1 MNARIADLF
10 PATETCIYLNHAAV
24 APWPQATAEAV
35 QAFAAENAKQGT
47 LNYPQWLMVEQ
58 NLRAQAATL
67 LNAHA
72 DEIALVKNTSEGLSF
87 VAYGLEWRVGDNIV
101 GIQQEFPSNRF
112 VWQSLAEQGVEF
124 RMLDL
129 THAPDDP
136 ETALLKLC
144 DSNTRLIAVSAVQY
158 ANGLRMDLKRIG
170 EFCQRHDIL
179 FCVDAIQQLG
189 VIPLDVQAIHA
200 DFVVADGHK
209 WLLAP
214 EGLGLF
220 YVRQTHLAQL
230 RLTQYG
236 WHTAE
241 SLSDYSVQTYQIA
254 QSARRFECGSPN
266 MLGIH
271 ALHAS
276 LNVLLSQGI
285 ANIWQQVSERIEFLI
300 QGLSEISD
308 VELLSDTRL
317 ERRSGIVSFKLKQ
330 GDTHALYQYLQ
341 ANGVFCAPRGGGIRL
356 SPHFYT
362 PMAQLARVLE
372 LVRLAA

>member
-1 MNARIADLF
+1 
-10 PATETCIYLNHAAV
+10 
-24 APWPQATAEAV
+24 
-35 QAFAAENAKQGT
+35 
-47 LNYPQWLMVEQ
+47 
-58 NLRAQAATL
+58 
-67 LNAHA
+67 
-72 DEIALVKNTSEGLSF
+72 
-87 VAYGLEWRVGDNIV
+87 
-101 GIQQEFPSNRF
+101 
-112 VWQSLAEQGVEF
+112 
-124 RMLDL
+124 MLDL

-158 ANGLRMDLKRIG
+158 ANGLRMDLQRIG

-189 VIPLDVQAIHA
+189 VIPLDVQAIQA

-230 RLTQYG
+230 KLTQYG

-271 ALHAS
+271 ALYAS
-276 LNVLLSQGI
+276 LNVLLTHGI
-285 ANIWQQVSERIEFLI
+285 ADIWQQVSERIEFLI
-300 QGLSEISD
+300 QGLSAIPE

-330 GDTHALYQYLQ
+330 GDTDALYQYLQ

-362 PMAQLARVLE
+362 PMTQLARVLE